1 MTLEIRMAT
10 ADDAAACREIY
21 APSVLASSTSFEV
34 AVPAVSEMAAR
45 IELALKKHQWLIA
58 HDAASQVVGYAYA
71 GAFRNRAA
79 YRFGAETSVY
89 TAPAEHRRGVG
100 RRLYEVLLAGLR
112 EQGYFQAYAGITLPN
127 AASVAFHERLGFTA
141 VGRFPRAGFKFGR
154 WHDVGWWH
162 RALRDDAP
170 EAG

>member
-1 MTLEIRMAT
+1 MTLEIRMARAT
-10 ADDAAACREIY
+10 DAAACREIY
-21 APSVLASSTSFEV
+21 APSVLDSSTSFEV
-34 AVPAVSEMAAR
+34 AVPAVPEMAAR
-45 IELALKKHQWLIA
+45 IEHALQKHQWLIA
-58 HDAASQVVGYAYA
+58 QDPSGQVLGYAYA

-89 TAPAEHRRGVG
+89 TAPAEHRRGIG
-100 RRLYEVLLAGLR
+100 RQLYEALLAGLR
-112 EQGYFQAYAGITLPN
+112 DQGYFQAYAGITLPN

-162 RALRDDAP
+162 RPLRDGAP
-170 EAG
+170 DTN